1 MENLLRLAQKCDE
14 SGDYELSDKLFKL
27 AQVSTVLPNPIDVAK
42 KVNPYLGYALSPRSK
57 APQLNAENI
66 TKAVNPLLGAAL
78 TKENVAQEKKVVD
91 TIAANPF
98 VDVLNYSQEKADQIK
113 EPISAQKKILAIA
126 NLTSWFAKSVPAM
139 ITQLEAIE
147 DKLDIFSKNPVT
159 NKIFATLDIFN
170 TVKDSVT
177 FLNDVYKIGYNNL
190 YKNDPARVTKYI
202 AKMVQ
207 TFTNPQL
214 TKFFPPVIPLQP
226 YLITLNTL
234 SAGMGLMVDAAQGLG
249 NLMGKMENK
258 GSNRIEQVPQAQ
270 AYSAQGMKAK
280 AATMPLD
287 QLASKYGEVYN
298 VLLDYVNKKGTVP
311 QLLSKHIPDNDPGKY
326 ALVSAHIAQGI
337 LPPANGQYQIS
348 SGKKARDLA
357 QKQNQQNY
365 VYSPGSGGMGYAI
378 R

>member
-14 SGDYELSDKLFKL
+14 FGEYELSDKLFKL
-27 AQVSTVLPNPIDVAK
+27 AQVSTVLPTPIDVAK

-57 APQLNAENI
+57 APQLNVENI

-78 TKENVAQEKKVVD
+78 TKENVAKEKKVVD
-91 TIAANPF
+91 TIANNPF
-98 VDVLNYSQEKADQIK
+98 VDVLNYTQEKADQIK
-113 EPISAQKKILAIA
+113 EPVSTSKKILAIA
-126 NLTSWFAKSVPAM
+126 NLTSWFAKSIPAM
-139 ITQLEAIE
+139 LTQLEAIE
-147 DKLDIFSKNPVT
+147 SKLDIFSKNPIT
-159 NKIFATLDIFN
+159 NKIFASLDIFN

-177 FLNDVYKIGYNNL
+177 FLNDVYKIGYDNL
-190 YKNDPARVTKYI
+190 YKSDPARVIKYI

-234 SAGMGLMVDAAQGLG
+234 SAGMGIMVDLTQGLG
-249 NLMGKMENK
+249 NFVGQMENK
-258 GSNRIEQVPQAQ
+258 GSNRIEQIPQAQ
-270 AYSAQGMKAK
+270 AYSAQGMKSK
-280 AATMPLD
+280 GATMPLD
-287 QLASKYGEVYN
+287 QLAFKYGEVYN
-298 VLLDYVNKKGTVP
+298 VLLDYVNGRGTIP
-311 QLLSKHIPDNDPGKY
+311 QLISKLGNEPGRM
-326 ALVSAHIAQGI
+326 ALMSAHIAQGI
-337 LPPANGQYQIS
+337 LPPKDGQYQIS
-348 SGKKARDLA
+348 SYKRQRDEA